1 MLVNKNYK
9 NATKEFQTYLN
20 VCLRGVYNS
29 NVQVKQNTIKY
40 AMHDDADYNTIFEI
54 MEFEMSD
61 GKKFEIYFEPKGRK
75 YFKQI

>member
-9 NATKEFQTYLN
+9 NATHEFRVYLN

>member
-1 MLVNKNYK
+1 MLVSKNYK
-9 NATKEFQTYLN
+9 NATHEFRVYLN

>member
-1 MLVNKNYK
+1 MFVSKNYK
-9 NATKEFQTYLN
+9 TATPGFRTYLN
-20 VCLRGVYNS
+20 VCLRGVYNT

-40 AMHDDADYNTIFEI
+40 AFVDDPDYGTCFEV
-54 MEFEMSD
+54 MDFEMAD

>member
-9 NATKEFQTYLN
+9 TATEQFRIYLN
-20 VCLRGVYNS
+20 VCLGGVYKT

-40 AMHDDADYNTIFEI
+40 AMHDDVDYNTIFEI
-54 MEFEMSD
+54 MEFEMAD

>member
-9 NATKEFQTYLN
+9 TATEQFRIYLN
-20 VCLRGVYNS
+20 ICLGGVYKT

-40 AMHDDADYNTIFEI
+40 AMYKDANHDTIFEI
-54 MEFEMSD
+54 MEFEMAD